1 MKMHRIFLTVTAALA
16 LFTFQSCQKSDTNAL
31 QEAQY
36 CLNKA
41 SAGTAKACV
50 AGIAS
55 NVSAYSKSLKC
66 AAIFISEGFGSA
78 SSLATALDSINSAA
92 PGGCAGGC
100 SSTINTMS
108 TFKFSSGGITTPAER
123 AVNNATAADAFA
135 ECSASG
141 VKSYVT
147 ISSLFKIGTLTSMIA
162 YGLNGPATP
171 TAAEL
176 ETAIASMDNA
186 TVGDL
191 VITTSAAVCAD
202 TTNASA
208 ATKAYCAELATALAS
223 PTATPAGIGACMK
236 AKLAN
241 PAAVCT

>member
-1 MKMHRIFLTVTAALA
+1 MKMPRIFFTVTAALTI
-16 LFTFQSCQKSDTNAL
+16 FTFQSCQKSDTNAL

-41 SAGTAKACV
+41 SAGEAKACV
-50 AGIAS
+50 AGISS
-55 NVSAYSKSLKC
+55 NTTAYSSSLKC
-66 AAIFISEGFGSA
+66 AAIFISEGFGAASA
-78 SSLATALDSINSAA
+78 LATALDSINS
-92 PGGCAGGC
+92 PGTCPGGC
-100 SSTINTMS
+100 SSTVNALT
-108 TFKFSSGGITTPAER
+108 TFKFASAGTATPTQRAANNTTASE
-123 AVNNATAADAFA
+123 AFV

-147 ISSLFKIGTLTSMIA
+147 ISSLFKIGTLTAMIA
-162 YGLNGPATP
+162 FPTIVGVTP

-176 ETAIASMDNA
+176 EAAIATLDNA
-186 TVGDL
+186 TIGDL
-191 VITTSAAVCAD
+191 VIITSAAVCAD
-202 TTNASA
+202 TTNASN

-241 PAAVCT
+241 PAAICI

>member
-1 MKMHRIFLTVTAALA
+1 MKTNRFFLTVTAALA
-16 LFTFQSCQKSDTNAL
+16 VFTFQSCQKSDTNAL

-36 CLNKA
+36 CLNRA
-41 SAGTAKACV
+41 SASEARACV

-55 NVSAYSKSLKC
+55 NTTAYSSSLKC
-66 AAIFISEGFGSA
+66 ASIFISEGFGSA
-78 SSLATALDSINSAA
+78 ASLATALDSINSPA
-92 PGGCAGGC
+92 PGGCTGGC

-108 TFKFSSGGITTPAER
+108 TFRFTSSGTTTGPQRDA
-123 AVNNATAADAFA
+123 NNATAADAFA

-147 ISSLFKIGTLTSMIA
+147 ISSLFKIGTLASMIA
-162 YGLNGPATP
+162 YGTTATP
-171 TAAEL
+171 TVADIEN
-176 ETAIASMDNA
+176 AIATMDDA
-186 TVGDL
+186 TMGNL
-191 VITTSAAVCAD
+191 VITTSAAVCTN
-202 TTNASA
+202 TTDASD

-223 PTATPAGIGACMK
+223 PTATAAGIGACMK

>member
-1 MKMHRIFLTVTAALA
+1 MKMHRIFLTVTAALTV
-16 LFTFQSCQKSDTNAL
+16 FTFQSCQKSDTNAL

-41 SAGTAKACV
+41 SAGEARGCV
-50 AGIAS
+50 SGIAS
-55 NVSAYSKSLKC
+55 NTSAYSSSLKC

-78 SSLATALDSINSAA
+78 ASLATALDSINSPP

-100 SSTINTMS
+100 SSTVNAMS
-108 TFKFSSGGITTPAER
+108 ALKFTTADVTTVAGR
-123 AVNNATAADAFA
+123 AANNSTAADAFA
-135 ECSASG
+135 QCSASG

-147 ISSLFKIGTLTSMIA
+147 ISSIFKIGTLAGMLAYATTGGAAPTTAQLEAEIA
-162 YGLNGPATP
+162 NMPDATMG
-171 TAAEL
+171 E
-176 ETAIASMDNA
+176 
-186 TVGDL
+186 L

-202 TTNASA
+202 TTNATDS
-208 ATKAYCAELATALAS
+208 TKAYCAELAAALAS

>member
-1 MKMHRIFLTVTAALA
+1 MHRLFLTVTAALT
-16 LFTFQSCQKSDTNAL
+16 FMTFQSCQKSDTNAL

-41 SAGTAKACV
+41 SAGQARGCV

-55 NVSAYSKSLKC
+55 NTSAYSKSLKC

-78 SSLATALDSINSAA
+78 SSLATALDSINSAP

-108 TFKFSSGGITTPAER
+108 TFRFTSSGTSTLAQR
-123 AVNNATAADAFA
+123 NANNATAADAFA

-147 ISSLFKIGTLTSMIA
+147 ISSLFKIGTLASMIA
-162 YGLNGPATP
+162 YGITATP
-171 TAAEL
+171 TAGDL
-176 ETAIASMDNA
+176 QTAISSMDNA
-186 TVGDL
+186 TMGDL
-191 VITTSAAVCAD
+191 VITTSAAVCGN
-202 TTNASA
+202 TTDASA
-208 ATKAYCAELATALAS
+208 ATKAYCAELATAMAS

-236 AKLAN
+236 SKLAN
-241 PAAVCT
+241 PGLPCS